1 MGTQTER
8 IVIDVGADI
17 TKARAAMGEL
27 KKIFN
32 STDLGADQSRKITA
46 MFSELGRNL
55 DQLERKSSTALT
67 SLGEAQAVKK
77 VKDNVQ
83 DLIVGIAD
91 EFQKIKG
98 LGDNELVKNF
108 VGMADGIKSST
119 KAFKAYDEAL
129 NKINADEKK
138 AEVQANK
145 TAKAYQDASK
155 SQREISK
162 FRKDLNEPSLTGK
175 GNSAVSK
182 FLEDQVNTLKIA
194 NDDAQKRLQD
204 FLSKNNLDP
213 NDVLNQSGTANKN
226 WVKKNGQLGTDLQ
239 DVAQQAVEAGNKF
252 SEAQKKYSD
261 FQDLLSKR
269 VGGKELADLKKQADD
284 AKQAFDNLVGNRS
297 QLSESAFNDLK
308 KSLSGIFGAD
318 LFKNIT
324 NSSNAVQQFQD
335 IIKNFQTNKIQ
346 ELKKQ
351 FPEIEKY
358 LNDLGDSAKTMGDEV
373 NEGVEKFSRLKEA
386 STEVEHLSSRL
397 KYFFSLAGGFNLM
410 RRAIR
415 DAVNTTKE
423 LDAVMTQ
430 TAVVSQ
436 NTVADMWK
444 TLPQYSKE
452 AKKLGAEIKDVYSA
466 QTLYVQQGLDM
477 NSAMDLGVETLK
489 MARVANIDAA
499 EATNSM
505 TAALRGFNMELNEA
519 SAQRVND
526 VYSKLAQNTASDVK
540 EISTAMSKVAALA
553 NSANMSFENTSAF
566 LATIIESTRE
576 GAETAGTA
584 LKTVI
589 ARFSEV
595 KKLYSEGDL
604 IGSDEEG
611 QEIDV
616 NKIGT
621 ALRTAGINMNEFF
634 LGTKGLDEIF
644 KELGS
649 KWSSLTTVQQ
659 RYIATQ
665 AAGSRQQ
672 SRFLALMQ
680 NYSRTL
686 ELTEMAYNSTG
697 SSQEQFEKTL
707 DSLASKI
714 NILKDEWNTFIM
726 GIANSDL
733 IKGFIDTGTTILT
746 TINNIIDAISGG
758 NGLVKSITSIATAV
772 GVFKGGGAILK
783 GGLGKISDIF
793 KGAGKDAQK
802 GFFKGLTAATS
813 GAVVGQRGQAG
824 TAFVGNYLRNAFLPW
839 QTKTTEK
846 WTGEQWKNVQ
856 SFRQG
861 VIKPYSESTVYNNMP
876 GGEKLRTDAIQLQ
889 KQAPGGY
896 YEQQAKLGLSKEQ
909 ADKALQDNSRVYK
922 ETTSDIQALGNAALL
937 AGGLLV
943 GLGAALESTGA
954 VSKKTATWIK
964 GAGAALLAFG
974 AVLKITGAAVK
985 AFSGE
990 ATVAITSIPIIGWI
1004 AAVIAGLLALG
1015 TVLHS
1020 TFSISA
1026 RANAAQKLAEEAK
1039 SAADQAKQSFEDLEK
1054 AVEDIE
1060 SQQDIFDDLIVG
1072 TQEWDTAV
1080 QNLNN
1085 SILELLQLYPE
1096 IASAIEYV
1104 DGHLSLNTQSEA
1116 YKEWLEIQKKNLGI
1130 ATGFS
1135 ESATYNSTK
1144 LNSEK
1149 EVVGDEVVNFFE
1161 GIVGY
1166 TNAQIDIYKNGL
1178 EKSLNDA
1185 NIDENITKQLIEGI
1199 HKGSITN
1206 SATLEAFLKNIDKE
1220 SANAIRNIFK
1230 VTENQL
1236 QPAKDIFGNTTLT
1249 PSGLP
1254 VFSQQ
1259 TIVEDYTDEFIK
1271 AEYQRSRTQ
1280 NKNNFI
1286 GAATSEIENVG
1297 LNTSEYANMWLEF
1310 AKQRMSELLQSENLD
1325 VSNVNITIDQVKN
1338 ATGLEEITPEQ
1349 YENYVRYEAAR
1360 QQIFDKNN
1368 ELYQFLSGLE
1378 GNDLAW
1384 ANAAI
1389 TGNKNN
1395 LTLEQLQT
1403 GFGDLFNTAAEVFGD
1418 KFTDYFQINENNANQ
1433 IYKNLFKDYENYREP
1448 IESVSET
1455 TGQVENYKR
1464 AIDTF
1469 RAQGVSDEEIGQIF
1483 KLIKEETENLGEEET
1498 EQVKSLFST
1507 IDFSSRDSIRKIVN
1521 QLDEFGIATDGL
1533 ADRLINLS
1541 NATKTISETKL
1552 SERLEGLEDT
1562 KSAFEKITS
1571 GEGKTI
1577 TQKQYENAVAAGYD
1591 FKADEWIKTGTK
1603 EWTYIGSETNSLLTS
1618 IDAVV
1623 AQIAGDLKSDTEDA
1637 VNRGTAIANVI
1648 NRGQTFYSSK
1658 DGENGW
1664 FTLPEVI
1671 ENWQNAIEKNSDWG
1685 NELAGADFAGI
1696 VGLAENATRQNVVDA
1711 FNEYYGPNGNAYEA
1725 NKKTYEQLIDKY
1737 GTQFAAAMSSGQAI
1751 LNATKVNAEGIDNEA
1766 EQRFLEEDDASKA
1779 LRLGLTEEDES
1790 YLDYLKEVTKVTDDY
1805 DDILRALIG
1814 DSKTVAKNFDN
1825 LNSVYKDNK
1834 DNLDNAKKGTAQYRD
1849 ALVKLT
1855 AAARQVFGKDI
1866 TKEFVE
1872 KHLEDF
1878 KKMEQGDKE
1887 ALNNIRKDL
1896 AKSISSPFEAASAE
1910 GKALDQIIAG
1920 LDGHDFE
1927 INGFFDASQIL
1938 QGLSLTKENAEKLAE
1953 YLNSIGWSAS
1963 IQEFTG
1969 ADGLPAWR
1977 LVVNDT
1983 LGNATSARKGAG
1995 GGGGGGGGKEFK
2007 NDFDK
2012 YYNMVEDSNELE
2024 RLRNLLETDY
2034 NQLLKEETKSAKQ
2047 IYDNLKQQIK
2057 LLRERATIE
2066 ADLAEKRRQQIID
2079 TMSEK
2084 EYQGLQKYAWW
2095 NDQDR
2100 TVEINWDLI
2109 NTVKDSEQG
2118 SLIKEYVSRMEDFQS
2133 KYDEAIETLEDIEST
2148 IQEIEKRGREEY
2160 TSLEDRVRDALLK
2173 QIQDRIDELTAVD
2186 EAINDT
2192 NQKLFDS
2199 ISETLELQR
2208 QNRDNAKTEEEL
2220 TDKEKRLAY
2229 LQQDSSNA
2237 NALEIAKLQEEL
2249 ADARQDYTD
2258 TLIDQRI
2265 SELQRQNDE
2274 AQEQRQQQIEL
2285 MQQSL
2290 EWEEKAG
2297 MFWDEAY
2304 RLISEGTDMTGSLVK
2319 ASELEQ
2325 LLKNGEAWDSLSEE
2339 GKMKWLEELED
2350 IVAQGLAYL
2359 ELSRQLEDIGTQA
2372 GSNITFTTA
2381 DGKTL
2386 TGTVDK
2392 NGNVVVK
2399 DANGGSTTYKDVYQD
2414 YHGAYKTYETA
2425 KEAAGANKPTT
2436 NTSGT
2441 ATASGTGSGSGDAP
2455 QSWQLQKTGEI
2466 VTKIWGRPSKA
2477 NNVDSFDTYAKAR
2490 DAANKINQGIKTKKS
2505 AEIVALQTKYN
2516 ILGSKADNGLLT
2528 GTGLQE
2534 AKETQDRIKELQE
2547 ELKNIPTFKTGGVA
2561 DFTGPAWLDGTKS
2574 RPELV
2579 LNARDTENF
2588 IQLKDTL
2595 ADMRRS
2601 SESLGSKGDVYF
2613 DIDVQVDQ
2621 MSSDYDV
2628 DQAIDRFKARIVQ
2641 DGAYRS
2647 VNTLSRLR

>member
-1 MGTQTER
+1 MATQTER

-32 STDLGADQSRKITA
+32 STDLGADQSKKITS

-83 DLIVGIAD
+83 DLITGIAD

-98 LGDNELVKNF
+98 LGNNELVKNF

-129 NKINADEKK
+129 DKITADEKK
-138 AEVQANK
+138 AEAQANK

-175 GNSAVSK
+175 GNSVVSK
-182 FLEDQVNTLKIA
+182 FLEDQVNALKVA

-213 NDVLNQSGTANKN
+213 NDVLNQSGTANKS

-297 QLSESAFNDLK
+297 QLSESAFNNLK
-308 KSLSGIFGAD
+308 KSLSDIFGAD

-324 NSSNAVQQFQD
+324 NSSNAVQQFQNA
-335 IIKNFQTNKIQ
+335 IKNFQTDKIQ
-346 ELKKQ
+346 QLKKQ
-351 FPEIEKY
+351 FPEIENL
-358 LNDLGDSAKTMGDEV
+358 LNDLGNSAKTMGDEV
-373 NEGVEKFSRLKEA
+373 NGGVEKFSRLKEA

-489 MARVANIDAA
+489 MARVAGIDAA

-686 ELTEMAYNSTG
+686 ELTEMAYNSAG
-697 SSQEQFEKTL
+697 SGQEQFEKTL

-758 NGLVKSITSIATAV
+758 NGLIKSIASIATAI
-772 GVFKGGGAILK
+772 GIFKGGGAILK
-783 GGLGKISDIF
+783 GSLGRISDIF

-802 GFFKGLTAATS
+802 GFFNGLTAATK
-813 GAVVGQRGQAG
+813 GTVAGQRGQAG
-824 TAFVGNYLRNAFLPW
+824 AAFVGNYLKNAFTY
-839 QTKTTEK
+839 QKSEI
-846 WTGEQWKNVQ
+846 ENVKFNSLRLGLQNSMQGPQ
-856 SFRQG
+856 SFMGTMGNEFNAYQDA
-861 VIKPYSESTVYNNMP
+861 VNNH
-876 GGEKLRTDAIQLQ
+876 GANSNEAVNSLQ
-889 KQAPGGY
+889 NL
-896 YEQQAKLGLSKEQ
+896 QQAAEKAGISQKEFSNI
-909 ADKALQDNSRVYK
+909 LQQNSTQINK
-922 ETTSDIQALGNAALL
+922 TKMSIQGLGNAALL
-937 AGGLLV
+937 AGGLLI

-954 VSKKTATWIK
+954 ISKEWASVIK
-964 GAGAALLAFG
+964 GAGIALVTFG
-974 AVLKITGAAVK
+974 GVLKITGAAVQ

-990 ATVAITSIPIIGWI
+990 ATAAISSIPIIGWVAAAI
-1004 AAVIAGLLALG
+1004 AALTALSV
-1015 TVLHS
+1015 VLYN
-1020 TFSISA
+1020 TFSMKA
-1026 RANAAQKLAEEAK
+1026 RANAAEQYAEETK
-1039 SAADQAKQSFEDLEK
+1039 AAAEKVKQEYDNIQQK
-1054 AVEDIE
+1054 IE
-1060 SQQDIFDDLIVG
+1060 EIGSQQNAFEDLIVG
-1072 TQEWDTAV
+1072 TEEWNTAV
-1080 QNLNN
+1080 KDLNQ
-1085 SILELLQLYPE
+1085 SLMELLQLYPE
-1096 IASAIEYV
+1096 LAGAVEYV
-1104 DGHLSLNTQSEA
+1104 DGHLQLNTKSEEYQNWINQKQQEVEKTQTA
-1116 YKEWLEIQKKNLGI
+1116 AAAANYYNQKIQGQYAAK
-1130 ATGFS
+1130 
-1135 ESATYNSTK
+1135 
-1144 LNSEK
+1144 
-1149 EVVGDEVVNFFE
+1149 
-1161 GIVGY
+1161 GY
-1166 TNAQIDIYKNGL
+1166 TDNIGEYDKVYNEGLRSRLEANNVSDIIIDELLQGIYSGTIFNK
-1178 EKSLNDA
+1178 ESLNDF
-1185 NIDENITKQLIEGI
+1185 TKSL
-1199 HKGSITN
+1199 T
-1206 SATLEAFLKNIDKE
+1206 KE
-1220 SANAIRNIFK
+1220 QQRNISNAFQ
-1230 VTENQL
+1230 VESTRLNENW
-1236 QPAKDIFGNTTLT
+1236 DDY
-1249 PSGLP
+1249 GLYTAT
-1254 VFSQQ
+1254 VEQYS
-1259 TIVEDYTDEFIK
+1259 EDYTERFIN
-1271 AEYQRSRTQ
+1271 AEKQRNRTQ
-1280 NKNNFI
+1280 DRANWVQPASQI
-1286 GAATSEIENVG
+1286 IENKG
-1297 LNTSEYANMWLEF
+1297 LNDSEFSNLWLAIAE
-1310 AKQRMSELLQSENLD
+1310 QQINDLVNGENLTEETSKALD
-1325 VSNVNITIDQVKN
+1325 KEISKVRVTTNKADYAKSIGKKENEVDQK
-1338 ATGLEEITPEQ
+1338 E
-1349 YENYVRYEAAR
+1349 YENYLRVEAAKR
-1360 QQIFDKNN
+1360 TVSNTNLTEGFQDLSTN
-1368 ELYQFLSGLE
+1368 ELAQAEALVRGNLS
-1378 GNDLAW
+1378 
-1384 ANAAI
+1384 
-1389 TGNKNN
+1389 K
-1395 LTLEQLQT
+1395 LTLEQLKTLGEFNFDLVKDYSSVSQESAAAAY
-1403 GFGDLFNTAAEVFGD
+1403 GKLFNGFEKYQEDIEKVAGSVDQVET
-1418 KFTDYFQINENNANQ
+1418 
-1433 IYKNLFKDYENYREP
+1433 YKNLIPELRK
-1448 IESVSET
+1448 S
-1455 TGQVENYKR
+1455 
-1464 AIDTF
+1464 
-1469 RAQGVSDEEIGQIF
+1469 GVSDTGIKQLFGTLQSEVLNKTTKEN
-1483 KLIKEETENLGEEET
+1483 KEEVQSLLGA
-1498 EQVKSLFST
+1498 
-1507 IDFSSRDSIRKIVN
+1507 IDFTSRDSIRNGISQIKA
-1521 QLDEFGIATDGL
+1521 LGIAVGDDL
-1533 ADRLINLS
+1533 VNSLIDAT
-1541 NATKTISETKL
+1541 NAVKTFSETKL
-1552 SERLEGLEDT
+1552 SEKLEGLEDT
-1562 KSAFEKITS
+1562 KAAFEKIAS
-1571 GEGKTI
+1571 GESKTI
-1577 TQKQYENAVAAGYD
+1577 TQKQYEAAEKAGYEFGED
-1591 FKADEWIKTGTK
+1591 WIKTGTK
-1603 EWTYIGSETNSLLTS
+1603 EWTYVGNETNSLLTN
-1618 IDAVV
+1618 IDSLVAV
-1623 AQIAGDLKSDTEDA
+1623 IAADLKSSTEDA
-1637 VNRGTAIANVI
+1637 VNKGTAIAEIVNNKTKFADTVDNAEITKAGYDTLENII
-1648 NRGQTFYSSK
+1648 NAYVK
-1658 DGENGW
+1658 
-1664 FTLPEVI
+1664 
-1671 ENWQNAIEKNSDWG
+1671 AIEENP
-1685 NELAGADFAGI
+1685 EFANNGVSKKI
-1696 VGLAENATRQNVVDA
+1696 AAAVGLSENATVQDVVDV
-1711 FNEYYGPNGNAYEA
+1711 FNEYYGPEGAAYNANQEMYKQFQE
-1725 NKKTYEQLIDKY
+1725 KY
-1737 GTQFAAAMSSGQAI
+1737 GTQFAASLSNGQAI
-1751 LNATKVNAEGIDNEA
+1751 LNATQKEGYEGED
-1766 EQRFLEEDDASKA
+1766 RFLEEKDANKA
-1779 LRLGLTEEDES
+1779 LNITLEQSDQEYIEYIKQLLNFSKDYDNILKALTVDSKKARQNFDDLSKTYKDNAQNLVKENKGTQS
-1790 YLDYLKEVTKVTDDY
+1790 YLDSL
-1805 DDILRALIG
+1805 
-1814 DSKTVAKNFDN
+1814 F
-1825 LNSVYKDNK
+1825 
-1834 DNLDNAKKGTAQYRD
+1834 
-1849 ALVKLT
+1849 KLT
-1855 AAARQVFGKDI
+1855 AATKKAFGNNKAI
-1866 TKEFVE
+1866 TADFVE
-1872 KHLEDF
+1872 NHLEDF
-1878 KKMEQGDKE
+1878 EKMSEGSEE
-1887 ALNNIRKDL
+1887 ALDNIRTALKTDL
-1896 AKSISSPFEAASAE
+1896 QNSIQKGTAEADALN
-1910 GKALDQIIAG
+1910 KAIGILDQA
-1920 LDGHDFE
+1920 DFS
-1927 INGFFDASQIL
+1927 IGGTFDASNIINNL
-1938 QGLSLTKENAEKLAE
+1938 NLTEEQANEVAKKLNE
-1953 YLNSIGWSAS
+1953 LGWSAD
-1963 IQEFTG
+1963 IEVTG
-1969 ADGLPAWR
+1969 YDELTKVPLGYR
-1977 LVVNDT
+1977 LVVKDT
-1983 LGNATSARKGAG
+1983 AGEAIKEKKQSG

-2007 NDFDK
+2007 NEFDK
-2012 YYNMVEDSNELE
+2012 YYNQVEDINELE
-2024 RLRNLLETDY
+2024 RLRNLLESDY
-2034 NQLLKEETKSAKQ
+2034 NQLLKNEVKSGKD
-2047 IYDNLKQQIK
+2047 IYDNLKRQLG
-2057 LLRERATIE
+2057 LLEERRVLT
-2066 ADLAEKRRQQIID
+2066 ADLAEKRKQQIFETMEDAQYQSVRQYANWNNTDLTIEID
-2079 TMSEK
+2079 WD
-2084 EYQGLQKYAWW
+2084 A
-2095 NDQDR
+2095 
-2100 TVEINWDLI
+2100 INK
-2109 NTVKDSEQG
+2109 VKDTETG
-2118 SLIKEYVSRMEDFQS
+2118 DLIKEYVKKLEDFQS
-2133 KYDEAIETLEDIEST
+2133 KYDEQIEALEDIEDAVQD
-2148 IQEIEKRGREEY
+2148 IKERGREEY
-2160 TSLEDRVRDALLK
+2160 TSLEDRTRDALIK
-2173 QIQDRIDELTAVD
+2173 QIQDKIDELTAVD
-2186 EAINDT
+2186 EAINDA

-2199 ISETLELQR
+2199 ISQTLELQR
-2208 QNRDNAKTEEEL
+2208 QDRDNAQTEEEL

-2237 NALEIAKLQEEL
+2237 NAVEIAKLQEEL

-2297 MFWDEAY
+2297 VFWDEVY
-2304 RLISEGTDMTGSLVK
+2304 RLISEGTDVTGSLVK

-2359 ELSRQLEDIGTQA
+2359 ELSRQLEDVGTKA
-2372 GSNITFTTA
+2372 GTSITFTTA

-2425 KEAAGANKPTT
+2425 KEAAGTNKPTT
-2436 NTSGT
+2436 STSG
-2441 ATASGTGSGSGDAP
+2441 ATSAAGAGSGEAAG
-2455 QSWQLQKTGEI
+2455 SWALIKNGEGI
-2466 VTKIWGRPSKA
+2466 VTKIWGRPGNSGPYK
-2477 NNVDSFDTYAKAR
+2477 TYKEAAV
-2490 DAANKINQGIKTKKS
+2490 AANQINNGIKTDKQK
-2505 AEIVALQTKYN
+2505 EIDGLKQQYIALGN
-2516 ILGSKADNGLLT
+2516 KAAT
-2528 GTGLQE
+2528 GIGTADDI
-2534 AKETQDRIKELQE
+2534 AKGKNLETQINYLENKLKTLQ
-2547 ELKNIPTFKTGGVA
+2547 IPAFKTGGVA

-2595 ADMRRS
+2595 ADMKRS
-2601 SESLGSKGDVYF
+2601 SESFGSKGDVYF

-2621 MSSDYDV
+2621 MNSDYDV
-2628 DQAIDRFKARIVQ
+2628 DQAIDRIKARIVQ
-2641 DGAYRS
+2641 DGAYRN